1 MIKDGVRYFHVGTVA
16 NTHGIRGGVKVAPTT
31 DDPKRFNQLK
41 TVLAEGDILLTIKS
55 VAHMRTTVL
64 IYFEG
69 CDDMSAAEKLK
80 GKKLYFK
87 ESDAP
92 PLEDGEYYILD
103 LIGLR
108 VVTED
113 GEALG
118 VISDVLQT
126 GANDVYF
133 VSPSEGGKDILI
145 PAIKQCVLDI
155 DIKGGAMTVRLL
167 DGLVS

>member
-1 MIKDGVRYFHVGTVA
+1 MIKDGVRYFHVGTIA

-31 DDPKRFNQLK
+31 DDPKRFEQLK
-41 TVLAEGDILLTIKS
+41 TVLADGDIELTIKS
-55 VAHMRTTVL
+55 VAHLSRSVL
-64 IYFEG
+64 LYFEG

-92 PLEDGEYYILD
+92 PLEEGEYYILD

-118 VISDVLQT
+118 TITNVLQT
-126 GANDVYF
+126 GANDVY
-133 VSPSEGGKDILI
+133 VISPGAGGKDILI

-155 DIKGGAMTVRLL
+155 DIKGGVVKVRLM
-167 DGLVS
+167 DGLIS